1 MSKFSQPADRI
12 VKDIKEYAD
21 ARIQG
26 VKLDTVR
33 GLSEGTS
40 AFAGIIL
47 ILSVAG
53 TLLLTLSFAA
63 VMLLGEALN
72 SYATAAFIVAG
83 VLALLLVVLILCRK
97 ILFKNTFVH
106 LFGNIFG
113 ADESIGRIEDIDLA
127 KQQSEENI
135 KAKEDK
141 LGKGLEE
148 ARSFYTP
155 ARVLGEGFRHG
166 VLPFIAN
173 LLTDKKK

>member
-12 VKDIKEYAD
+12 VKDVKDYAD
-21 ARIQG
+21 ARIEG
-26 VKLDTVR
+26 VKLDTVK

-40 AFAGIIL
+40 AFASIIL

-63 VMLLGEALN
+63 VMLLGEWLD
-72 SYATAAFIVAG
+72 SYANAAFIVAG
-83 VLALLLVVLILCRK
+83 VLALLLVILILCRK
-97 ILFKNTFVH
+97 ILFKNTFVP
-106 LFGNIFG
+106 LFGSIFG
-113 ADESIGRIEDIDLA
+113 ADENIGRIEDIDKA
-127 KQQSEENI
+127 KLQSEESI
-135 KAKEDK
+135 KAKEEA

-155 ARVLGEGFRHG
+155 ARLLGEGFRHG
-166 VLPFIAN
+166 VLPIIAN